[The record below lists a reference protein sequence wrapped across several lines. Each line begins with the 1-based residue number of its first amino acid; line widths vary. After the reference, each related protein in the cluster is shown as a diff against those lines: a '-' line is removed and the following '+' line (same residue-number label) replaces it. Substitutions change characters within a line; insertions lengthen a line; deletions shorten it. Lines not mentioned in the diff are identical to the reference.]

1 MDHGLVVWRG
11 RWWMDNIL
19 FLGAGIGGASSS
31 KDISVIL
38 LKKEDRK
45 KEKLIINL

>member
-11 RWWMDNIL
+11 RWWMNNFL
-19 FLGAGIGGASSS
+19 FLSAGIGGASSS
-31 KDISVIL
+31 KDISFIL

-45 KEKLIINL
+45 KREIDH